1 MCFRMWT
8 RLHEQLVP
16 YVDCPRMS
24 IHAEVIP
31 IVNRSSSDIFMG
43 EMTANES
50 STNTESTLGVVFFSA
65 CMYMFS
71 ITASV

>member
-1 MCFRMWT
+1 
-8 RLHEQLVP
+8 
-16 YVDCPRMS
+16 MS